1 MYACVI
7 VLLLPFPSIMRSRH
21 TDLQTSCLA
30 LAFAHLSLAPVVL
43 VVFDSRRV
51 AGRRGGGLP
60 RCPLPAALS
69 HVVLVA
75 DAAHHQTNRWAP
87 DGACAQQDPPLDAS
101 ATITTWAKKPWDCG
115 THFAGGRAGGGDSA
129 HKQGLRNNTKMVTI
143 LPSDQV
149 RFRRI

>member
-1 MYACVI
+1 
-7 VLLLPFPSIMRSRH
+7 MRSWH

-101 ATITTWAKKPWDCG
+101 ATITTCNKKTWDFG
-115 THFAGGRAGGGDSA
+115 IVPTNLESGG
-129 HKQGLRNNTKMVTI
+129 KK
-143 LPSDQV
+143 
-149 RFRRI
+149 

>member
-7 VLLLPFPSIMRSRH
+7 VLLLPFPSIMRSWH

-75 DAAHHQTNRWAP
+75 DAAHHMTNRWAP

-101 ATITTWAKKPWDCG
+101 VTITACNKKPWDCG
-115 THFAGGRAGGGDSA
+115 THFVGGRD
-129 HKQGLRNNTKMVTI
+129 NCI
-143 LPSDQV
+143 LPSYQIMQNLALLHESN
-149 RFRRI
+149 FYAAL

>member
-1 MYACVI
+1 
-7 VLLLPFPSIMRSRH
+7 MRSRH

-75 DAAHHQTNRWAP
+75 DAAHHMTNRWAP
-87 DGACAQQDPPLDAS
+87 DGACAQQGPPLDAGDNNDVQQK
-101 ATITTWAKKPWDCG
+101 TMWDCG
-115 THFAGGRAGGGDSA
+115 SVHILLGWGGG
-129 HKQGLRNNTKMVTI
+129 
-143 LPSDQV
+143 
-149 RFRRI
+149 